1 MATARMLGRRALGM
15 PRREPND
22 ANDQPR
28 LVTDLL
34 RADSHPDAAGE
45 TIELRTT
52 HASWVFLSRWDVLKV
67 KRPVDLGFLDYRTLE
82 ARRQA
87 CEDEVRLN
95 ERLAPGIYLGVE
107 PIRRDETGHHV
118 GGRGTLVDW
127 AVHMRRLPDQ
137 ASAQALLAAGHLGA
151 ARLEAVARKMA
162 RFLLEA
168 PRTPRYGDLAL
179 LRRNIEQNL
188 DQSVASL
195 AHDELVDRET
205 LDEIWRYQDQ
215 ELRFRKDRFAAR
227 IAGGRIRDG
236 HGDLRLEHIYF
247 LPALDGGE
255 APVVESPVVIDCV
268 EFSQAF
274 RAGDVANEL
283 AFLAMELEAAGRS
296 DLAAGFVARSAEAL
310 DDFELYGVLD
320 FYLCYRANVRAKVA
334 AMIATDPHASHELRV
349 QKRAEAQRDFALA
362 RACAGR
368 PLGAPGLVSVG
379 GVIGSGK
386 STLAAALGHALA
398 APVISSDRTRKALA
412 GIAPEQRGG
421 SDLYTPAHTEATYAE
436 LMRRA
441 EIVLE
446 SGRTVILDATFDDP
460 RWRELAVEVA
470 RTYGANHAFVE
481 AWCPDWDLLRRRIAE
496 RARHGSVSD
505 ADDALLER
513 QLAAGKPPRLTGEPH
528 GIRVDT
534 RLPWDSTIGA
544 ALEELN
550 RHGIS
555 APPGRE
561 YLVGPGSA

>member
-1 MATARMLGRRALGM
+1 MAVLRTSGGRAMGI
-15 PRREPND
+15 PHGEQNE
-22 ANDQPR
+22 ASIQPR

-34 RADSHPDAAGE
+34 RASNHPVAPDE
-45 TIELRTT
+45 IVELRTT
-52 HASWVFLSRWDVLKV
+52 HASWVFLTSRDALKV

-95 ERLAPGIYLGVE
+95 ARLAPGVYVGIE

-118 GGRGTLVDW
+118 GGAGTLVDW
-127 AVHMRRLPDQ
+127 AVHMRRLPDR

-151 ARLEAVARKMA
+151 ARLEAVAHKVA
-162 RFLLEA
+162 RFLLDA
-168 PRTPRYGDLAL
+168 PQTPRFGELPH

-188 DQSVASL
+188 DQSIASL

-227 IAGGRIRDG
+227 VAAGRIRDG
-236 HGDLRLEHIYF
+236 HGDLRLEHVYF
-247 LPALDGGE
+247 LSGPDGAE
-255 APVVESPVVIDCV
+255 VPVVIDCV

-283 AFLAMELEAAGRS
+283 AFLAMELEAAGRA

-334 AMIATDPHASHELRV
+334 ALIATDPQATHDLRM

-368 PLGAPGLVSVG
+368 PLGAPGLVAVG

-386 STLAAALGHALA
+386 STLAAALGRALA

-412 GIAPEQRGG
+412 GLAPEQRGG
-421 SDLYTPAHTEATYAE
+421 SDLYTAEHTEATYAE

-441 EIVLE
+441 EIVLA
-446 SGRTVILDATFDDP
+446 SGRTVVLDATFDDP
-460 RWRELAVEVA
+460 RWRELATEVA

-481 AWCPDWDLLRRRIAE
+481 ASCPDWDILRWRVHQ
-496 RARHGSVSD
+496 RAQRGSPSD
-505 ADDALLER
+505 ADDALIER
-513 QLAAGKPPRLTGEPH
+513 YIAAGKPPRLSGEPR
-528 GIRVDT
+528 GIPVDT
-534 RLPWDSTIGA
+534 RLPWATTVGA